1 MYQKTLSYYVAMLYR
16 SFSAFTGERLQA
28 VGLNFGLV
36 FFIVYIGK
44 KPNCTPSELTKELA
58 LDWGHSQR
66 CVNRLVEDGFITK
79 EKSGRHYLLNLTER
93 GQEAFEAAHRVF
105 FDWDSTFMTNLNA
118 KEKEQLLTLQQLLSC
133 KAVNCAETM
142 FPRISVAHL
151 WAGIITRPDCVPSK
165 ASHVRLAKDESLRK
179 KQWNAQRHLVLSLLQ
194 TKHTFS
200 RLQDRLFLL

>member
-1 MYQKTLSYYVAMLYR
+1 M
-16 SFSAFTGERLQA
+16 
-28 VGLNFGLV
+28 
-36 FFIVYIGK
+36 YIGK

-118 KEKEQLLTLQQLLSC
+118 KEKEQLLTLLEKQHRRYRIMYETINSSVNYGGLELKNRIIFAPTTFGLSDEEYFE
-133 KAVNCAETM
+133 KIRRIAAGGCAM
-142 FPRISVAHL
+142 V
-151 WAGIITRPDCVPSK
+151 IIGDVPVGK
-165 ASHVRLAKDESLRK
+165 V
-179 KQWNAQRHLVLSLLQ
+179 
-194 TKHTFS
+194 
-200 RLQDRLFLL
+200 

>member
-93 GQEAFEAAHRVF
+93 GQEAFEAAHRV
-105 FDWDSTFMTNLNA
+105 
-118 KEKEQLLTLQQLLSC
+118 
-133 KAVNCAETM
+133 
-142 FPRISVAHL
+142 
-151 WAGIITRPDCVPSK
+151 
-165 ASHVRLAKDESLRK
+165 
-179 KQWNAQRHLVLSLLQ
+179 
-194 TKHTFS
+194 
-200 RLQDRLFLL
+200 